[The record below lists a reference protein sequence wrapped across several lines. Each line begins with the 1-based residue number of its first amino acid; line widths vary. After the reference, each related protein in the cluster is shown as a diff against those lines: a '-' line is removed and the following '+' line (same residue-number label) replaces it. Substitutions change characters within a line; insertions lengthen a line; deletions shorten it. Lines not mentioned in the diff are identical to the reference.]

1 MMYHDFEAG
10 GKEYKLR
17 ISTRNV
23 VMLEKQLGC
32 NPLMI
37 FTEGEMPT
45 ITAMLQVLH
54 ASLQDMHH
62 GMTMDKVYGIWDEY
76 IADGHTPADFLAVMV
91 EVYKVSGLIA
101 SGEVEEKN

>member
-1 MMYHDFEAG
+1 MMYYDFVAG
-10 GKEYKLR
+10 GNEYKLR

-32 NPLMI
+32 NPLML
-37 FTEGEMPT
+37 FNEGEMPT

-62 GMTMDKVYGIWDEY
+62 GISMDKVYTIWDEY
-76 IADGHTPADFLAVMV
+76 LADDHTPADFLAVLV
-91 EVYKVSGLIA
+91 EIYKVSGLIA
-101 SGEVEEKN
+101 SGEVEGKN

>member
-10 GKEYKLR
+10 GNAYKLR

-32 NPLMI
+32 NPLML
-37 FTEGEMPT
+37 FNEGEMPT

-62 GMTMDKVYGIWDEY
+62 GISMDKVYTIWDEY
-76 IADGHTPADFLAVMV
+76 LADSHTPADFLAVLV
-91 EVYKVSGLIA
+91 EIYKVSGLIA
-101 SGEVEEKN
+101 SGEVDEKN

>member
-1 MMYHDFEAG
+1 MMYHDFTAG
-10 GKEYKLR
+10 GNEYKLR

-32 NPLMI
+32 NPLML
-37 FTEGEMPT
+37 FNEGEMPT

-62 GMTMDKVYGIWDEY
+62 GMSMDKVYTIWDEY
-76 IADGHTPADFLAVMV
+76 LADGHTPADFLAVLV
-91 EVYKVSGLIA
+91 EIYKVSGLIA
-101 SGEVEEKN
+101 SGEVEGKN

>member
-10 GKEYKLR
+10 GNAYKLR

-32 NPLMI
+32 NPLML
-37 FTEGEMPT
+37 FNEGEMPT

-62 GMTMDKVYGIWDEY
+62 GMSMNKVYSIWDDY
-76 IADGHTPADFLAVMV
+76 LADGHTPADFLAVLV
-91 EVYKVSGLIA
+91 EIYKVSGLIA
-101 SGEVEEKN
+101 SGEVDEKN